1 MKTRPY
7 DLVVFDWDGTIFDTT
22 ALIAEGIRF
31 AARELGLAVPA
42 FEAASTVIGLGW
54 QDALRRAV
62 PDLAYEDYPKFGE
75 IFRRWYIPNE
85 ARVTLFPGTRRLI
98 EGLHAE
104 GLQLAV
110 ATGKSRPGLDRV
122 LEQTGLAPYFV
133 TTRTPD
139 ECRPKPNPDM
149 LEEIGIETGV
159 EAARTAMIGDTT
171 HDLFMARDYG
181 CDGIAMLQG
190 AQSASE
196 LDVAPAV
203 ARCRNTVELA
213 AALGFPE
220 LVTPEMLVAERAAR
234 EER

>member
-133 TTRTPD
+133 TTRRPTNAVRNPTPT
-139 ECRPKPNPDM
+139 CSKK
-149 LEEIGIETGV
+149 
-159 EAARTAMIGDTT
+159 
-171 HDLFMARDYG
+171 
-181 CDGIAMLQG
+181 
-190 AQSASE
+190 SASKRE
-196 LDVAPAV
+196 LKPPA
-203 ARCRNTVELA
+203 RS
-213 AALGFPE
+213 
-220 LVTPEMLVAERAAR
+220 
-234 EER
+234 

>member
-85 ARVTLFPGTRRLI
+85 ARLTLFPGTRRLI

-159 EAARTAMIGDTT
+159 EAARTVMIGDTT